1 MNELYSLVERGYK
14 IEKIA
19 TGFVFTEGPVWNKE
33 KEFLLFSDVR
43 GNVRIKWSKKNKTE
57 EAMRPSNKCNGMT
70 YDREG
75 NLIVCEHITS
85 TVVKEY
91 PDGKRETIASHHEGR
106 ELNSPNDVI
115 VAKDGSIYFTDPNY
129 GRMAGSGL
137 ERNKELAYQGI
148 YRINPGS
155 GELEL
160 LSNDFTK
167 PNGLCLSPDEKIL
180 YIDDSRF
187 YHIRAFDVS
196 PGGSITNGRV
206 FFDNICSRDT
216 KGSSP
221 DGMKCD
227 ELGNIYVA
235 GHGGIWVI
243 SPQAEYI
250 GLIELPEVTSNLNW
264 GGENWDILYITAS
277 TSVYRL
283 KMKVR
288 GNKLNYMK

>member
-91 PDGKRETIASHHEGR
+91 PDGKRETIASHYEGR

-187 YHIRAFDVS
+187 YHIRAFDVR